1 MRRTNDSLDDIFFA
15 LCDATRREILSR
27 LAQGSTTVGELGK
40 PFRISAPAVSKHLKI
55 LETAELIERRVVGR
69 THLCS
74 LAPKG
79 LETAENWLNFH
90 GRFWES
96 QLDELGRF
104 LNRKQTTKRKR

>member
-1 MRRTNDSLDDIFFA
+1 MRRTQDLLDDIFFA
-15 LCDATRREILSR
+15 LRDATRREMLSR
-27 LAQGSTTVGELGK
+27 LAQGSATVGELGK
-40 PFRISAPAVSKHLKI
+40 PFRISAPAVSRHLRT
-55 LETAELIERRVVGR
+55 LETAGLIERRVVGR

-79 LETAENWLNFH
+79 LEIAENWLNFH

-104 LNRKQTTKRKR
+104 LKRKKTKKRK